1 MRRSFKY
8 RAYPNKGTRRR
19 LFNVMRRAATPVWN
33 ACIAEREQSRLL
45 YRQKLDEACSEAV
58 YDLRR
63 DLTEKEEEAI
73 RREVGKDIHWPT
85 AYDQY
90 KHIRKSDHGEYAPYS
105 ASMLECT
112 VALADSSEKSFR
124 ALWLKGHKD
133 ARPPKQTNFLR
144 VLTFRKSGWS
154 LDVDKLTLMGIGTIP
169 VRMHR
174 PIEGKV
180 KTVTIRQT
188 RTGKWQVSFS
198 CEIAN
203 FHGSC
208 GPLLQPKPCVPQGL
222 RQKHAPSGGSDPNLG
237 GAHNPRRPWNDGPPG
252 GSDPNLG
259 GAHNRAMLGA
269 SRKKGGSDPNL
280 GGAHNPSQKPPS
292 ILLGGSDPNL
302 GGAHN
307 EKSGRSTSRP
317 GGSDPN
323 LGGAH
328 NGPWSRSLDRRGGSD
343 PNLGGAQH
351 VEIYFPDDGFV
362 VDSAGFEIPHPE
374 FYTSEIARLR
384 RLSRSLSRKHK
395 RSPNAEPIGSTS
407 RGGTQPCLGRN
418 RRRAR
423 RALAKWHERIAAK
436 RDYFLWHV
444 ANYYARNYREVTVW
458 TRPARPPIQYAITSQ
473 AARRLC
479 DAAYAKFL
487 NMLKQKCEQYET
499 VIEIKE
505 NPKWEEE
512 KETLTE
518 VARIEAIQPILR
530 KAKRAVRKNRVGHLK
545 SLQRDCARAATVQI

>member
-1 MRRSFKY
+1 MRAVGGGRGVVSSLGRGCPDLREAQDGVFDILRGTYEWGIAMMRRSFKY

-33 ACIAEREQSRLL
+33 VCIAEREQSRLL
-45 YRQKLDEACSEAV
+45 YRQKLDEACSGAV

-63 DLTEKEEEAI
+63 DLTEKEEKAI

-90 KHIRKSDHGEYAPYS
+90 KHIRKSDHAEYAPYS

-124 ALWLKGHKD
+124 ALWLKGHRD

-154 LDVDKLTLMGIGTIP
+154 LDADKLTLMGIGTIP

-188 RTGKWQVSFS
+188 RTGKWHVCFS
-198 CEIAN
+198 CEITN
-203 FHGSC
+203 FQGSC
-208 GPLLQPKPCVPQGL
+208 GPLSQPKTCVPQGL
-222 RQKHAPSGGSDPNLG
+222 RQKHAPSDGSDPNLG
-237 GAHNPRRPWNDGPPG
+237 GAHNNQR
-252 GSDPNLG
+252 
-259 GAHNRAMLGA
+259 MLG
-269 SRKKGGSDPNL
+269 
-280 GGAHNPSQKPPS
+280 QV
-292 ILLGGSDPNL
+292 
-302 GGAHN
+302 
-307 EKSGRSTSRP
+307 
-317 GGSDPN
+317 
-323 LGGAH
+323 
-328 NGPWSRSLDRRGGSD
+328 
-343 PNLGGAQH
+343 Q
-351 VEIYFPDDGFV
+351 IYFPDDGFI

-374 FYTSEIARLR
+374 FYTSEIAKLR
-384 RLSRSLSRKHK
+384 RLSRSLSRKQK
-395 RSPNAEPIGSTS
+395 RSPNAEPDGSTN
-407 RGGTQPCLGRN
+407 RGGAQPCLGRN

-458 TRPARPPIQYAITSQ
+458 TRPAKPPIQYAVTSQ
-473 AARRLC
+473 TARRLC
-479 DAAYAKFL
+479 DGAYAKFV
-487 NMLKQKCEQYET
+487 NMLKQKCEQYES

-505 NPKWEEE
+505 NQEWQEQ

>member
-1 MRRSFKY
+1 MMRRSFKY

-45 YRQKLDEACSEAV
+45 YRQKLDEACSGAV

-63 DLTEKEEEAI
+63 DLTEKEEKAI

-90 KHIRKSDHGEYAPYS
+90 KHIRKSDHAEYAPYS

-124 ALWLKGHKD
+124 ALWLKGHRD

-154 LDVDKLTLMGIGTIP
+154 LDADKLTLMGIGTIP

-188 RTGKWQVSFS
+188 RTGKWHVCFS
-198 CEIAN
+198 CEITN
-203 FHGSC
+203 FQGSC
-208 GPLLQPKPCVPQGL
+208 GPLSQPKTCVPQGL
-222 RQKHAPSGGSDPNLG
+222 RQKHAPSD
-237 GAHNPRRPWNDGPPG
+237 
-252 GSDPNLG
+252 
-259 GAHNRAMLGA
+259 
-269 SRKKGGSDPNL
+269 
-280 GGAHNPSQKPPS
+280 
-292 ILLGGSDPNL
+292 
-302 GGAHN
+302 
-307 EKSGRSTSRP
+307 
-317 GGSDPN
+317 GSDPN

-328 NGPWSRSLDRRGGSD
+328 NGGGVCSSSRTDGSD
-343 PNLGGAQH
+343 PNLGGAHNMQPVDTAMFRDGSDPNLGGAH
-351 VEIYFPDDGFV
+351 NSGHLLIDGPPDGSDPNLGGAHNLKLFLTNLSLDGSDPNLGGAHNNQRMLGQVQIYFPDDGFI

-374 FYTSEIARLR
+374 FYTSEIAKLR
-384 RLSRSLSRKHK
+384 RLSRSLSRKQK
-395 RSPNAEPIGSTS
+395 RSPNAEPDGSTN
-407 RGGTQPCLGRN
+407 RGGAQPCLGRN

-458 TRPARPPIQYAITSQ
+458 TRPAKPPIQYAVTSQ
-473 AARRLC
+473 TARRLC
-479 DAAYAKFL
+479 DGAYAKFV
-487 NMLKQKCEQYET
+487 NMLKQKCEQYES

-505 NPKWEEE
+505 NQEWQEQ

>member
-1 MRRSFKY
+1 
-8 RAYPNKGTRRR
+8 
-19 LFNVMRRAATPVWN
+19 MRRAATPVWN
-33 ACIAEREQSRLL
+33 VCIAEREQSRLL
-45 YRQKLDEACSEAV
+45 YRQKLDEACSGAV

-63 DLTEKEEEAI
+63 DLTEKEEKAI

-90 KHIRKSDHGEYAPYS
+90 KHIRKSDHAEYAPYS

-124 ALWLKGHKD
+124 ALWLKGHRD

-154 LDVDKLTLMGIGTIP
+154 LDADKLTLMGIGTIP

-188 RTGKWQVSFS
+188 RTGKWHVCFS
-198 CEIAN
+198 CEITN
-203 FHGSC
+203 FQGSC
-208 GPLLQPKPCVPQGL
+208 GPLSQPKTCVPQGL
-222 RQKHAPSGGSDPNLG
+222 RQKHAPSDGSDPNLG
-237 GAHNPRRPWNDGPPG
+237 GAHNNDAA
-252 GSDPNLG
+252 GSVVGTD
-259 GAHNRAMLGA
+259 
-269 SRKKGGSDPNL
+269 
-280 GGAHNPSQKPPS
+280 
-292 ILLGGSDPNL
+292 
-302 GGAHN
+302 
-307 EKSGRSTSRP
+307 
-317 GGSDPN
+317 GSDPN

-328 NGPWSRSLDRRGGSD
+328 NGGGVCSSSRTDGSD
-343 PNLGGAQH
+343 PNLGGAHNGRGSSPQLAQDGSDPNLGGAH
-351 VEIYFPDDGFV
+351 NNQRMLGQVQIYFPDDGFI

-374 FYTSEIARLR
+374 FYTSEIAKLR
-384 RLSRSLSRKHK
+384 RLSRSLSRKQK
-395 RSPNAEPIGSTS
+395 RSPNAEPDGSTN
-407 RGGTQPCLGRN
+407 RGGAQPCLGRN

-458 TRPARPPIQYAITSQ
+458 TRPAKPPIQYAVTSQ
-473 AARRLC
+473 TARRLC
-479 DAAYAKFL
+479 DGAYAKFV
-487 NMLKQKCEQYET
+487 NMLKQKCEQYES

-505 NPKWEEE
+505 NQEWQEQ

>member
-222 RQKHAPSGGSDPNLG
+222 RQKHAPS
-237 GAHNPRRPWNDGPPG
+237 
-252 GSDPNLG
+252 
-259 GAHNRAMLGA
+259 
-269 SRKKGGSDPNL
+269 
-280 GGAHNPSQKPPS
+280 
-292 ILLGGSDPNL
+292 
-302 GGAHN
+302 
-307 EKSGRSTSRP
+307 

>member
-33 ACIAEREQSRLL
+33 VCIAEREQSRLL
-45 YRQKLDEACSEAV
+45 YRQKLDEACSGAV

-63 DLTEKEEEAI
+63 DLTEKEEKAI

-90 KHIRKSDHGEYAPYS
+90 KHIRKSDHAEYAPYS

-124 ALWLKGHKD
+124 ALWLKGHRD

-154 LDVDKLTLMGIGTIP
+154 LDADKLTLMGIGTIP

-188 RTGKWQVSFS
+188 RTGKWHVCFS
-198 CEIAN
+198 CEITN
-203 FHGSC
+203 FQGSC
-208 GPLLQPKPCVPQGL
+208 GPLSQPKTCVPQGL
-222 RQKHAPSGGSDPNLG
+222 RQKHAPSD
-237 GAHNPRRPWNDGPPG
+237 
-252 GSDPNLG
+252 
-259 GAHNRAMLGA
+259 
-269 SRKKGGSDPNL
+269 
-280 GGAHNPSQKPPS
+280 
-292 ILLGGSDPNL
+292 GSDPNL

-307 EKSGRSTSRP
+307 ENSTGLLVRRD
-317 GGSDPN
+317 GSDPN

-328 NGPWSRSLDRRGGSD
+328 NNQRM
-343 PNLGGAQH
+343 LGQ
-351 VEIYFPDDGFV
+351 VQIYFPDDGFI

-374 FYTSEIARLR
+374 FYTSEIAKLR
-384 RLSRSLSRKHK
+384 RLSRSLSRKQK
-395 RSPNAEPIGSTS
+395 RSPNAEPDGSTN
-407 RGGTQPCLGRN
+407 RGGAQPCLGRN

-458 TRPARPPIQYAITSQ
+458 TRPAKPPIQYAVTSQ
-473 AARRLC
+473 TARRLC
-479 DAAYAKFL
+479 DGAYAKFV
-487 NMLKQKCEQYET
+487 NMLKQKCEQYES

-505 NPKWEEE
+505 NQEWQEQ

>member
-1 MRRSFKY
+1 MFDILRGTYEWGIAMMRRSFKY

-33 ACIAEREQSRLL
+33 VCIAEREQSRLL
-45 YRQKLDEACSEAV
+45 YRQKLDEACSGAV

-63 DLTEKEEEAI
+63 DLTEKEEKAI

-90 KHIRKSDHGEYAPYS
+90 KHIRKSDHAEYAPYS

-124 ALWLKGHKD
+124 ALWLKGHRD

-154 LDVDKLTLMGIGTIP
+154 LDADKLTLMGIGTIP

-188 RTGKWQVSFS
+188 RTGKWHVCFS
-198 CEIAN
+198 CEITN
-203 FHGSC
+203 FQGSC
-208 GPLLQPKPCVPQGL
+208 GPLSQPKTCVPQGL
-222 RQKHAPSGGSDPNLG
+222 RQKHAPSDGSDPNLG
-237 GAHNPRRPWNDGPPG
+237 GAHNNQR
-252 GSDPNLG
+252 
-259 GAHNRAMLGA
+259 MLG
-269 SRKKGGSDPNL
+269 
-280 GGAHNPSQKPPS
+280 QV
-292 ILLGGSDPNL
+292 
-302 GGAHN
+302 
-307 EKSGRSTSRP
+307 
-317 GGSDPN
+317 
-323 LGGAH
+323 
-328 NGPWSRSLDRRGGSD
+328 
-343 PNLGGAQH
+343 Q
-351 VEIYFPDDGFV
+351 IYFPDDGFI

-374 FYTSEIARLR
+374 FYTSEIAKLR
-384 RLSRSLSRKHK
+384 RLSRSLSRKQK
-395 RSPNAEPIGSTS
+395 RSPNAEPDGSTN
-407 RGGTQPCLGRN
+407 RGGAQPCLGRN

-458 TRPARPPIQYAITSQ
+458 TRPAKPPIQYAVTSQ
-473 AARRLC
+473 TARRLC
-479 DAAYAKFL
+479 DGAYAKFV
-487 NMLKQKCEQYET
+487 NMLKQKCEQYES

-505 NPKWEEE
+505 NQEWQEQ